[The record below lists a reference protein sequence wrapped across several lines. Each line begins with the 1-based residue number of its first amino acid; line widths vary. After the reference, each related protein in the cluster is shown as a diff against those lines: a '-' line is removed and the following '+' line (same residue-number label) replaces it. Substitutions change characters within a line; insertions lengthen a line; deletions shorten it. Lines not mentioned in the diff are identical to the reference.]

1 MTASDVFPAAL
12 AILAAGVEAGQR
24 CYAQC
29 ATLLVAVAIYV
40 AAPVVKR

>member
-1 MTASDVFPAAL
+1 MTASDAFPAAL

-29 ATLLVAVAIYV
+29 AALLVAAAIYV